1 MYSKK
6 MIYSRNSK
14 KVYYNLHL
22 FLLLD
27 NNDTNKTET
36 VDMEKFKQDW
46 EDQEIGDNFDV
57 ILKQELKL

>member
-1 MYSKK
+1 MYLKK
-6 MIYSRNSK
+6 MIYSRNLK
-14 KVYYNLHL
+14 KVYFK
-22 FLLLD
+22 FLPLD
-27 NNDTNKTET
+27 NNDTNKNET